1 MMHCDYQLAYCP
13 ITYILALAHAD
24 RAFKTERLMPEHI
37 LRLRVPLRLHTLP
50 ILWKEEMLRIT
61 LLRHIEQTP
70 YGVRVHPEKPMKY
83 ETSYNLLKQLGKDAG
98 YDINIDHYAF
108 RRWTANEANREI
120 CVGCERRASADAAV
134 M

>member
-24 RAFKTERLMPEHI
+24 PAFKNERLTPEYI
-37 LRLRVPLRLHTLP
+37 LRLRVPHTLP
-50 ILWKEEMLRIT
+50 ILWKEEILRIP

-83 ETSYNLLKQLGKDAG
+83 ETSNNLLEQLGKNAG
-98 YDINIDHYAF
+98 YNIDIDHYAF

-120 CVGCERRASADAAV
+120 CVGRERLPDSSRL
-134 M
+134 

>member
-1 MMHCDYQLAYCP
+1 
-13 ITYILALAHAD
+13 
-24 RAFKTERLMPEHI
+24 
-37 LRLRVPLRLHTLP
+37 
-50 ILWKEEMLRIT
+50 MLRIP

-83 ETSYNLLKQLGKDAG
+83 ETSNNLLKQLGKDAG

-120 CVGCERRASADAAV
+120 CVERERPSLY
-134 M
+134 

>member
-24 RAFKTERLMPEHI
+24 RAFQNERLTPAYI
-37 LRLRVPLRLHTLP
+37 LRLRVPPRLHTLP
-50 ILWKEEMLRIT
+50 ILWKEEMLRIP

-83 ETSYNLLKQLGKDAG
+83 ETSNNLLKLLGKDAG

-120 CVGCERRASADAAV
+120 CVEYERRAPTDTGV
-134 M
+134 I